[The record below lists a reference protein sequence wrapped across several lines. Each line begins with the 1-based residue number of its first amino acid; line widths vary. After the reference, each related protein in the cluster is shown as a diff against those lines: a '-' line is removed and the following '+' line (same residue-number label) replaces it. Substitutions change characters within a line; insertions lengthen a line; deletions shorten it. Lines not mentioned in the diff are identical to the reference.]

1 MFFFIWNIQW
11 IFGIYAVQ
19 ICYTD
24 QHIKHALLFICSLV
38 YPPNIIIVVLICIYI
53 GLNRYI
59 YRDIQGVPE
68 KCPFFSQSDWRRDFL
83 FVAPCIYIYI
93 WLVGG
98 VLENFKCFLASE
110 MSPLSRF
117 NRVKFSTSRVP
128 LELVLNKPTV
138 FSSSSG
144 WVCRSYCS
152 YAPSPSWRYCF
163 CMHWVPRCSSKRQ
176 NSDNKSDQVRLPNAE
191 IRERPSLSTR
201 AAPPRKGN
209 KCIFPLNFIGKDARI
224 ASLGVKVEYTKCTL
238 IDVYQPRCATEF
250 NTPVNLIGGWGL
262 CLKYKEPI
270 MSCLN
275 S

>member
-98 VLENFKCFLASE
+98 VLENFKCFLASD

-117 NRVKFSTSRVP
+117 NRVKFPTSRVP

-152 YAPSPSWRYCF
+152 YAPSPSWRYCYAILLLYAL
-163 CMHWVPRCSSKRQ
+163 SS
-176 NSDNKSDQVRLPNAE
+176 
-191 IRERPSLSTR
+191 SL
-201 AAPPRKGN
+201 
-209 KCIFPLNFIGKDARI
+209 
-224 ASLGVKVEYTKCTL
+224 
-238 IDVYQPRCATEF
+238 
-250 NTPVNLIGGWGL
+250 
-262 CLKYKEPI
+262 
-270 MSCLN
+270 
-275 S
+275 